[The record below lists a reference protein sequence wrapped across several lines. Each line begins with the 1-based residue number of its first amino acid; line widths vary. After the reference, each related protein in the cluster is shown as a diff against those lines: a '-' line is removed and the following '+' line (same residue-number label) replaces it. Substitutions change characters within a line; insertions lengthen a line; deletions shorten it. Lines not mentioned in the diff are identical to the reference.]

1 MVQLSWLS
9 GWYQG
14 GIRVV
19 SGWYQDVIGV
29 VYECY
34 QGGIRV
40 YQGGIR
46 VVSVR
51 VVSWW
56 YRLGIKRGGPAR
68 WYVGSQTLLLPP
80 TPLWVQSHICDAP
93 HKYLCET

>member
-1 MVQLSWLS
+1 VEPNLVKISPVGAQSWWSSFLVEPS
-9 GWYQG
+9 PDGGAQF

-19 SGWYQDVIGV
+19 SGWYQDGIGV
-29 VYECY
+29 VSGWY

-56 YRLGIKRGGPAR
+56 YQVVCGCL
-68 WYVGSQTLLLPP
+68 S
-80 TPLWVQSHICDAP
+80 
-93 HKYLCET
+93 

>member
-1 MVQLSWLS
+1 M
-9 GWYQG
+9 
-14 GIRVV
+14 
-19 SGWYQDVIGV
+19 
-29 VYECY
+29 
-34 QGGIRV
+34 

-80 TPLWVQSHICDAP
+80 PSVEAGVPMDAASRWFGARVGSGFEGAP
-93 HKYLCET
+93 RARRGRADGSFETIIT

>member
-1 MVQLSWLS
+1 MKISPVEAQSWWSSFLVELSPD
-9 GWYQG
+9 GGAQF

-29 VYECY
+29 VSECY

-46 VVSVR
+46 VVSAR

-56 YRLGIKRGGPAR
+56 YRVGIKRGDPAR
-68 WYVGSQTLLLPP
+68 SDEK
-80 TPLWVQSHICDAP
+80 I
-93 HKYLCET
+93 